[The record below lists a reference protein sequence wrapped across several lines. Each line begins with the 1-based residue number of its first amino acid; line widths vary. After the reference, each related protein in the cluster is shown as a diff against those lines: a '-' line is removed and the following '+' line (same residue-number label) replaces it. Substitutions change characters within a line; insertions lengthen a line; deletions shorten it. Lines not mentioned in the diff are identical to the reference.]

1 MPVLVLGFLKSL
13 MNRATK
19 LTTACIGKR
28 RQGETHL
35 SSLIYWRVSPPV
47 TLETGIQFPDGEA
60 VLNLLYCFGPDFSR
74 RKAKRRAICIGRESN
89 RTLKTRERVRFHR
102 DLNSD
107 RWIQSPERSEAHTSE
122 L

>member
-1 MPVLVLGFLKSL
+1 MPVLVLGFLQSL

-19 LTTACIGKR
+19 VTTACIGKR
-28 RQGETHL
+28 RQGETHS
-35 SSLIYWRVSPPV
+35 SSLIYWRVSPSV
-47 TLETGIQFPDGEA
+47 KRETGIQFPDGEA
-60 VLNLLYCFGPDFSR
+60 VLNLFYCFGPGLSR

-107 RWIQSPERSEAHTSE
+107 HWIQ
-122 L
+122 